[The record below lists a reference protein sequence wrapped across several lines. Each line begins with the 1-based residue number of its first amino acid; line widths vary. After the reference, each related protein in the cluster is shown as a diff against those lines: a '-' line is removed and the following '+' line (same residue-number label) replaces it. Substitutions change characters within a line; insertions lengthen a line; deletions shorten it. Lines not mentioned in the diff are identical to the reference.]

1 MIRRYRRVLLV
12 AALALLTP
20 LLLLAVLALAF
31 QDEVKERLVAELNAH
46 LRVPVHQSGI
56 ELTLIERFPRASLR
70 LDEVLVDQVRTDS
83 LPADT
88 LLYARSL
95 YLEIGLLAMLR
106 GDYTVSR
113 LHGVDVRVATGLD
126 RNGNGTWNIWRADTV
141 GSTGTA
147 EIELRKVTF
156 DGLRA
161 RYRDDRS
168 GLDITSSSKA
178 LALAGR
184 FADKGS
190 ELRIKGDLHLLD
202 WRGRQGSVLSDR
214 HAELALRAAFGGT
227 DGGFRLLKGSEV
239 LLAEVP
245 MAVEL
250 NVSGGTAP
258 RTLDLRASG
267 FNMDLSSGVELL
279 PPALHRALAHYDM
292 DGEMDL
298 ALHYA
303 GPLEGDGPLL
313 SLGLTVRQGRLNE
326 RRTGA
331 RFKDVRGELALELT
345 GSGALRK
352 LVVKNLHAQAPSG
365 SVGGSIELTGRT
377 KARLKA
383 DVHADLALAD
393 LLRFARVDTLEEAS
407 GRLKAS
413 VRMNGTL
420 RDAGK
425 VTRTDLRALTIAGQ
439 ATLTDAS
446 LKLKGVRHRLTGL
459 NADLALKGND
469 ATVKD
474 LRCTV
479 QGSPIELSGTLRDLV
494 PYLLLPDQRLVVE
507 ARGRSEQLDLGA
519 MLAGNDEAG
528 PAAVESTFRLPALI
542 ALDLKVNIG
551 RLVFE
556 DFVAEDIS
564 GAVRLNDQVL
574 EVAPIALRSANGTV
588 SGSLLLDGRP
598 DGAYPLNIAAQVKG
612 IDVTRLFREFR
623 DFGQTFLTAQHI
635 RGRSDIQLT
644 LHADLLPSLRLD
656 QQSLHV
662 LADVA
667 IDDGELIGHAPM
679 MAVAEHIRTN
689 KLIAPFV
696 DTEELGRRLRHVKFA
711 SLRNQV
717 EIKDRTVHV
726 PQMLVQ
732 SNAMDIEV
740 SAAQTFDGGVD
751 DHLNFRLGDLFR
763 VGAAEEDEFGPV
775 ADDGT
780 GLRIFLHMY
789 GTTDDL
795 RFGNDGA
802 AAAAR
807 RKQRIKQES
816 ATLKTLLADA
826 WRGGGAAT
834 ATVPANTPLI
844 TVEAPEKPA
853 EDPAAQPVKRRKGLG
868 RLLEKEEEEGKET
881 IILE

>member
-20 LLLLAVLALAF
+20 LLLLAVLAIVF

-46 LRVPVHQSGI
+46 LLVPVHQAGI

-161 RYRDDRS
+161 RYRDDQS
-168 GLDITSSSKA
+168 GLDITGSSKA

-184 FADKGS
+184 FADAGS

-202 WRGRQGSVLSDR
+202 WRGRQGSVLGDR
-214 HAELALRAAFGGT
+214 HAELALRAEFGGT
-227 DGGFRLLKGSEV
+227 GGGFRLLKGSEV

-250 NVSGGTAP
+250 NVSSGAAP

-267 FNMDLSSGVELL
+267 FNMDLSAGVELL
-279 PPALHRALAHYDM
+279 PPALHRALAHYEM

-303 GPLEGDGPLL
+303 GPLDGEGPQL

-326 RRTGA
+326 RKTGA
-331 RFKDVRGELALELT
+331 RFTNVRGELAMELSGT
-345 GSGALRK
+345 GALRK
-352 LVVKNLHAQAPSG
+352 LVVKNLNAQAPSG
-365 SVGGSIELTGRT
+365 SVGGTIELSGRT

-383 DVHADLALAD
+383 DVHADLALTD

-413 VRMNGTL
+413 VRMSGTL
-420 RDAGK
+420 RDVGRITSA
-425 VTRTDLRALTIAGQ
+425 DLRALTIAGQ

-446 LKLKGVRHRLTGL
+446 LKLKGVRHRFTDL

-469 ATVKD
+469 ATVKG
-474 LRCTV
+474 LRCAV

-494 PYLLLPDQRLVVE
+494 PYLLLPEHRLVVE

-519 MLAGNDEAG
+519 LISADGEGGSAT
-528 PAAVESTFRLPALI
+528 AESAFRLPALI
-542 ALDLKVNIG
+542 ALDLKVSIG
-551 RLVFE
+551 RLVIE
-556 DFVAEDIS
+556 DFLAEDIS

-574 EVAPIALRSANGTV
+574 EVAPIALRSAEGKV
-588 SGSLLLDGRP
+588 SGSLMLDGRP
-598 DGAYPLNIAAQVKG
+598 AGAYPLNITAHVKG
-612 IDVTRLFREFR
+612 IDVSRLFREFR

-644 LHADLLPSLRLD
+644 LRADLLPSLRID

-667 IDDGELIGHAPM
+667 IDNGELIGHAPM
-679 MAVAEHIRTN
+679 IAVADHIRSN
-689 KLIAPFV
+689 KLIAPLV
-696 DTEELGRRLRHVKFA
+696 DTEELQRRLRHVKFA

-717 EIKDRTVHV
+717 EIKERTVHV

-732 SNAMDIEV
+732 SSAMDIEV

-763 VGAAEEDEFGPV
+763 MGTAQEDEFGPV

-826 WRGGGAAT
+826 WRGGGAAN

-844 TVEAPEKPA
+844 TVEAPETPV
-853 EDPAAQPVKRRKGLG
+853 EDPAMQPVKRRKGLG
-868 RLLEKEEEEGKET
+868 RLLEKEEEGGKDT